1 MPAHIPNRVALQM
14 RINETLHA
22 KLKVIA
28 EEENRFLN
36 SQIEYFL
43 KQGVI
48 RYEEE
53 HGEIKVQSE

>member
-14 RINETLHA
+14 RINETIHA

-53 HGEIKVQSE
+53 HGEINVQSE

>member
-53 HGEIKVQSE
+53 HGEINIQSE